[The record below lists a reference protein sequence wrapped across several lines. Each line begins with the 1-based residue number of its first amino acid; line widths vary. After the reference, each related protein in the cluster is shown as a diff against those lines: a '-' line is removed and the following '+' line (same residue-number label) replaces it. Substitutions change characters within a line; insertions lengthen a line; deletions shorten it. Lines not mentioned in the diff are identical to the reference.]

1 MQSRCHISQA
11 CLGYKALK
19 CLSLQENYLYS
30 ILKKKKKKSNLK
42 KHLFFLN
49 NVNVKLKTK
58 ITLKNN

>member
-11 CLGYKALK
+11 CLGYKALQ

-30 ILKKKKKKSNLK
+30 ILKKKSNLK